1 MKKNIFALKHHL
13 LLILSLS
20 HSFNLFAQKDTTVE
34 VQGKMITLSDVVVRT
49 NINVPA
55 FIKQVQDD
63 TTFYKAFRNLHILSF
78 TAINDINMLDKKQ
91 HIIASLKSK
100 THQTVANGCR
110 TMRVL
115 EENKTGDIYK
125 GNYDWNYYTA
135 SLYAGLFFTNGRVCG
150 ETNIVKGVDFSA
162 KDKSGIE
169 KHKAQLKMLFFNP
182 GKKIPGIPFIGNK
195 INLFDEEVTQLY
207 DFSIDYADHNQHH
220 CYVFTIVPR
229 ENLTA
234 DEKSRL
240 VIDNMTTWFD
250 TETMEVIARNYEM
263 SYDASVYDFKVKM
276 EVEMTHFNEYLVPRV
291 IRYNG
296 NWNVMFKKRE
306 RGIFTATLF
315 DFGK

>member
-1 MKKNIFALKHHL
+1 
-13 LLILSLS
+13 
-20 HSFNLFAQKDTTVE
+20 
-34 VQGKMITLSDVVVRT
+34 
-49 NINVPA
+49 A
-55 FIKQVQDD
+55 FMKQVQED
-63 TTFYKAFRNLHILSF
+63 TTFYKAFRNLHILRF
-78 TAINDINMLDKKQ
+78 TAINDINMLNKKQ
-91 HIIASLKSK
+91 SIIASLKSK
-100 THQTVANGCR
+100 TLQSVSNGCR
-110 TMRVL
+110 TMQVL
-115 EENKTGDIYK
+115 EETKTGDIYK

-135 SLYAGLFFTNGRVCG
+135 SLYAGLFFTKGQVCG

-162 KDKSGIE
+162 KDKSGME

-195 INLFDEEVTQLY
+195 INIFDEEVAQLY

-220 CYVFTIVPR
+220 CYVFNIVPR

-263 SYDASVYDFKVKM
+263 SYDAGVYDFKVKM
-276 EVEMTHFNEYLVPRV
+276 EVEMTHYNEYLVPGV

-296 NWNVMFKKRE
+296 NWDVMFKKRE

-315 DFGK
+315 DFGN

>member
-1 MKKNIFALKHHL
+1 MKKTSSILKSL
-13 LLILSLS
+13 LLFIF
-20 HSFNLFAQKDTTVE
+20 HFSFFISTAQKDTAVE
-34 VQGKMITLSDVVVRT
+34 VKGKMITLSDVVVRSH
-49 NINVPA
+49 INVPV
-55 FIKQVQDD
+55 FMKMVQED
-63 TTFYKAFRNLHILSF
+63 TTFYKAFRNLHILRF
-78 TAINDINMLDKKQ
+78 TAINDINMLNKKQ
-91 HIIASLKSK
+91 ENIASLKSK
-100 THQTVANGCR
+100 TLQSVSNGCR
-110 TMRVL
+110 TMGVL
-115 EENKTGDIYK
+115 EESKTGDIYK

-135 SLYAGLFFTNGRVCG
+135 SLYAGLFFTKGQVCG

-162 KDKSGIE
+162 KDKSGMD

-195 INLFDEEVTQLY
+195 INIFDEEVAQLY

-220 CYVFTIVPR
+220 CYVFNIAPR
-229 ENLTA
+229 ENLTE

-263 SYDASVYDFKVKM
+263 SYDAGVYDFKVKM

-296 NWNVMFKKRE
+296 NWDVMFKKRE
-306 RGIFTATLF
+306 RGVFTATLF